1 MTRSSFS
8 EARRP
13 KSRYYSADQRP
24 DMTPEEQE
32 AFQQRF
38 QQRQDIFL
46 SAVEGLVTDQSTW
59 QIYLDREKIDGTR
72 VISQAVKHGP
82 VSSDLEKFKRYCQQ
96 ITGQGFHMEIVV
108 DIDSNFHVVSWE
120 VLKPDWPEELDPVL
134 FLRWNTISG

>member
-1 MTRSSFS
+1 MTS
-8 EARRP
+8 
-13 KSRYYSADQRP
+13 
-24 DMTPEEQE
+24 EEQE

-38 QQRQDIFL
+38 QQRQEIFL

-59 QIYLDREKIDGTR
+59 QIYLDDQQIDDGKVT
-72 VISQAVKHGP
+72 SKAVKNGAASP
-82 VSSDLEKFKRYCQQ
+82 DMSKLKQYCRY

-120 VLKPDWPEELDPVL
+120 VLEPDWPGELDPVL